1 MFKTKLI
8 GLAGAAMMFSGMAF
22 GQLCSNAGAASTPS
36 LSVAATNNLR
46 SEGLTELLP
55 YIILTCPSTG
65 SGTATFN
72 ALLQVTT
79 TPITSAVTSTST
91 GKTEIAI
98 NVGGTPTTVN
108 NVTSITGGTNVYGTV
123 SNNVVSFSNVSV
135 AYTGAPVTLYI
146 SYVRVNASTLP
157 SSGAFPTAVTAQ
169 AFISGTTNT
178 TSGTSN
184 SSTVAYAFSAL
195 SPISKVYQSLTYP
208 TPPAAQIPT
217 GFGSSGVAS
226 VGATAANSPAYQVCI
241 GQNSSGSNG
250 VAATFFV
257 GVTEGFSGAFKTQVD
272 ETGGS
277 ATAAASG
284 TRIKLV
290 FSNVPTGLNVY
301 VPLTATTINNTALV
315 AKLVTSETGAI
326 AYPTAV
332 TSPSSVAGLALL
344 TTSGTTATAIYEITT
359 DNVNAIDTL
368 AVPVTLGAAANTI
381 TNYLTN
387 PTLTVTTSLAPQTS
401 TASQIPSFISTASDI
416 VTVNTVKFSPCQT
429 NLLFPF
435 VTNANGFE
443 TGIAISNTTKDPF
456 GTTTQSGTCTL
467 NYYASGVSGATNPTA
482 VTAPNLAE
490 GTNQPYLAGETYAF
504 TLTQSLG
511 VNTSNPAT
519 FQGYIIAQCNFVD
532 AHAFAY
538 ILGGLQPGMFVNPNN
553 TAMGYLALVLN
564 GRGGGNT
571 DGVTF

>member
-22 GQLCSNAGAASTPS
+22 GQLCSNAGAASTPT

-55 YIILTCPSTG
+55 VITLSCTSTG
-65 SGTATFN
+65 AATATFN
-72 ALLQVTT
+72 VLVQIGT

-91 GKTEIAI
+91 GKTEIAL
-98 NVGGTPTTVN
+98 
-108 NVTSITGGTNVYGTV
+108 TGGTSTVFGVV
-123 SNNVVSFSNVSV
+123 SNNVVTFTGVQV
-135 AYTGAPVTLYI
+135 AYTGAPVTLNVSYI
-146 SYVRVNASTLP
+146 RVNASTLP
-157 SSGAFPTAVTAQ
+157 SSGAFPSPVTAQ

-184 SSTVAYAFSAL
+184 SATVAYAFSAIA
-195 SPISKVYQSLTYP
+195 PTTKVYQSVVFP
-208 TPPAAQIPT
+208 AAPAAQVPT
-217 GFGSSGVAS
+217 LGSSGVGS
-226 VGATAANSPAYQVCI
+226 YGATAASSPTYQVCL

-250 VAATFFV
+250 VNNGGIAGTTTASFV
-257 GVTEGFSGAFKTQVD
+257 VAVTENIAGAFKTAAD
-272 ETGGS
+272 EQGGS
-277 ATAAASG
+277 GTNVASG

-290 FSNVPTGLNVY
+290 FSNVPTGLNIY
-301 VPLTATTINNTALV
+301 VPLTATTINSTPLSAQLTA
-315 AKLVTSETGAI
+315 SETGAFS
-326 AYPTAV
+326 APTPV
-332 TSPSSVAGLALL
+332 SSPSPVSGLALL
-344 TTSGTTATAIYEITT
+344 TVSGTTATAIYEIRA
-359 DNVNAIDTL
+359 DNLNAIDTI
-368 AVPVTLGAAANTI
+368 AIPVTLGAAANTVS
-381 TNYLTN
+381 NYLTN
-387 PTLTVTTSLAPQTS
+387 PTMTVTTSLAPQS
-401 TASQIPSFISTASDI
+401 ATASQIPSFISTASDI
-416 VTVNTVKFSPCQT
+416 VTVNTVKFAPCQT

-443 TGIAISNTTKDPF
+443 TGIAISNTSKDPF
-456 GTTTQSGTCTL
+456 GTTAQNGTCTL

-553 TAMGYLALVLN
+553 TAMGYLALVLT
-564 GRGGGNT
+564 GSTRGAGSV
-571 DGVTF
+571 DPVTF